1 MMTFFHSLMD
11 RRPHSSL
18 RTSMASEGRTART
31 TRLQRDRHG
40 STAAS
45 LEARRSNA
53 RLHRFLA
60 ALCAGLTVFA
70 TLQCV
75 RAAIATQPIVVAV
88 RNVAKGTAITR
99 EDVELREAP
108 SDGSLS
114 NAFHTLDDAVGLIAQ
129 VGIGAHDVLM
139 SGMARA
145 SPVVP
150 QGHTSIEVRLASV
163 AGGLIPGDKVTL
175 SSATMTDAEMQSGTP
190 NVADMPNG
198 TETPSGM
205 ANDMPDGGVDAQL
218 RMICAEALRP
228 ANRLRMRKAIPSRC
242 SPCRPMRRPSCCG
255 FRNTV
260 RSSPPSING

>member
-1 MMTFFHSLMD
+1 MHDDLFHSLMD

-18 RTSMASEGRTART
+18 RTSTASEGRTART

-114 NAFHTLDDAVGLIAQ
+114 NAFHTLDDAVG
-129 VGIGAHDVLM
+129 
-139 SGMARA
+139 
-145 SPVVP
+145 
-150 QGHTSIEVRLASV
+150 
-163 AGGLIPGDKVTL
+163 
-175 SSATMTDAEMQSGTP
+175 
-190 NVADMPNG
+190 
-198 TETPSGM
+198 
-205 ANDMPDGGVDAQL
+205 
-218 RMICAEALRP
+218 
-228 ANRLRMRKAIPSRC
+228 
-242 SPCRPMRRPSCCG
+242 
-255 FRNTV
+255 
-260 RSSPPSING
+260 

>member
-18 RTSMASEGRTART
+18 RTSTASEGRTART

-99 EDVELREAP
+99 EAVELREAP

-129 VGIGAHDVLM
+129 VGIDTR
-139 SGMARA
+139 MARA

-218 RMICAEALRP
+218 RTICTEALLTGKP
-228 ANRLRMRKAIPSRC
+228 AKDAQGNTIAVFAMPPNEAAVVLRVQEYSAVIA
-242 SPCRPMRRPSCCG
+242 
-255 FRNTV
+255 T
-260 RSSPPSING
+260 IN

>member
-18 RTSMASEGRTART
+18 RTSTASEGRTART

-190 NVADMPNG
+190 NVADMP
-198 TETPSGM
+198 
-205 ANDMPDGGVDAQL
+205 DGGVDAQL
-218 RMICAEALRP
+218 RTICAEALLTGKP
-228 ANRLRMRKAIPSRC
+228 AKDAQGNTIAVFAMPPNEAAVVLRVQEYSAVIA
-242 SPCRPMRRPSCCG
+242 
-255 FRNTV
+255 T
-260 RSSPPSING
+260 IN

>member
-1 MMTFFHSLMD
+1 M
-11 RRPHSSL
+11 
-18 RTSMASEGRTART
+18 
-31 TRLQRDRHG
+31 
-40 STAAS
+40 
-45 LEARRSNA
+45 
-53 RLHRFLA
+53 
-60 ALCAGLTVFA
+60 
-70 TLQCV
+70 
-75 RAAIATQPIVVAV
+75 
-88 RNVAKGTAITR
+88 
-99 EDVELREAP
+99 ELREAP

-218 RMICAEALRP
+218 RTICAEALLTGKP
-228 ANRLRMRKAIPSRC
+228 AKDAQGNTIAVFAMPPNEAAVVLRVQEYSAVIA
-242 SPCRPMRRPSCCG
+242 
-255 FRNTV
+255 T
-260 RSSPPSING
+260 IN

>member
-18 RTSMASEGRTART
+18 RTSTASEGRTART

-40 STAAS
+40 STTAS

-99 EDVELREAP
+99 EAVELREAP

-190 NVADMPNG
+190 NVADM
-198 TETPSGM
+198 S
-205 ANDMPDGGVDAQL
+205 DGGVDAQL
-218 RMICAEALRP
+218 RTICTEALLTGKP
-228 ANRLRMRKAIPSRC
+228 AKDAQGNTIAVFAMPPNEAAVVLRVQEYSAVIA
-242 SPCRPMRRPSCCG
+242 
-255 FRNTV
+255 T
-260 RSSPPSING
+260 IN

>member
-18 RTSMASEGRTART
+18 RTSTASEGRTART

-75 RAAIATQPIVVAV
+75 RATIATQPIVVAV
-88 RNVAKGTAITR
+88 RNVVKGTAITR

-190 NVADMPNG
+190 NVADMP
-198 TETPSGM
+198 
-205 ANDMPDGGVDAQL
+205 DGGVDAQL
-218 RMICAEALRP
+218 RTICAEALLTGKP
-228 ANRLRMRKAIPSRC
+228 AKDAQGNTIAVFAMSPNEAAVVLRVQEYSAVIA
-242 SPCRPMRRPSCCG
+242 
-255 FRNTV
+255 T
-260 RSSPPSING
+260 IN

>member
-18 RTSMASEGRTART
+18 RTSTASEGRAART

-190 NVADMPNG
+190 NVADMP
-198 TETPSGM
+198 
-205 ANDMPDGGVDAQL
+205 DGGVDAQL
-218 RMICAEALRP
+218 RTICTEALLTGKP
-228 ANRLRMRKAIPSRC
+228 AKDAQGNTIAVFAMPPNEAAVVLRVQEYSAVIA
-242 SPCRPMRRPSCCG
+242 
-255 FRNTV
+255 T
-260 RSSPPSING
+260 IN

>member
-18 RTSMASEGRTART
+18 RTSTASEGRTART

-53 RLHRFLA
+53 RPHRFLA
-60 ALCAGLTVFA
+60 ALCAG
-70 TLQCV
+70 
-75 RAAIATQPIVVAV
+75 
-88 RNVAKGTAITR
+88 
-99 EDVELREAP
+99 VELREAP

-218 RMICAEALRP
+218 RTICAEALLTGKP
-228 ANRLRMRKAIPSRC
+228 AKDAQGNTIAVFAMPPNEAAVVLRVQEYSAVIA
-242 SPCRPMRRPSCCG
+242 
-255 FRNTV
+255 T
-260 RSSPPSING
+260 IN

>member
-18 RTSMASEGRTART
+18 RTSTASEGRTART

-45 LEARRSNA
+45 VEARRSNA

-99 EDVELREAP
+99 EAVELREAP

-190 NVADMPNG
+190 NVADMP
-198 TETPSGM
+198 
-205 ANDMPDGGVDAQL
+205 DGGVDAQL
-218 RMICAEALRP
+218 RTICTEALLTGKP
-228 ANRLRMRKAIPSRC
+228 AKDAQGNTIAVFAMPPNEAAVVLRVQEYSAVIA
-242 SPCRPMRRPSCCG
+242 
-255 FRNTV
+255 T
-260 RSSPPSING
+260 IN

>member
-1 MMTFFHSLMD
+1 MMTFHSLMD

-18 RTSMASEGRTART
+18 RTSTASEGRTART

-114 NAFHTLDDAVGLIAQ
+114 NAFHTLDDAVGSTHRWASARTMCLCRAWPVRPRCAAGPYEYRSAFGKCGRRFDSRRQ
-129 VGIGAHDVLM
+129 GDTFQRHHD
-139 SGMARA
+139 
-145 SPVVP
+145 
-150 QGHTSIEVRLASV
+150 
-163 AGGLIPGDKVTL
+163 
-175 SSATMTDAEMQSGTP
+175 
-190 NVADMPNG
+190 
-198 TETPSGM
+198 
-205 ANDMPDGGVDAQL
+205 
-218 RMICAEALRP
+218 
-228 ANRLRMRKAIPSRC
+228 RC
-242 SPCRPMRRPSCCG
+242 
-255 FRNTV
+255 
-260 RSSPPSING
+260 